1 MSRGWVRLVGA
12 LSVVG
17 GVAACQARERLT
29 FPSPGGIG
37 IGPSLAITA
46 PHRDTTI
53 SIGDTLDISGYAID
67 PDGVDSIWFS
77 VQGISFVIPPIFGNG
92 RTDTVY
98 FAQHFSGATFA
109 DTGRVIFFATAVDE
123 LSDTGF
129 TRSLTITVGP

>member
-29 FPSPGGIG
+29 FPTPGAAGS
-37 IGPSLAITA
+37 GPILAITA
-46 PHRDTTI
+46 PHRDTGITV
-53 SIGDTLDISGYAID
+53 GDSLNIRGYAID

-77 VQGISFVIPPIFGNG
+77 VQGIAFFIPPIFGNG
-92 RTDTVY
+92 RTDTV
-98 FAQHFSGATFA
+98 FFEQHFSGSAFA
-109 DTGRVIFFATAVDE
+109 DTGTVTFFATAVDE

-129 TRSLTITVGP
+129 TRSLSILVRP